1 MKVLVTGK
9 YGQVARCLADCAE
22 NYPAL
27 SLIFASRSDA
37 DLNLDLEDEASLRL
51 AVQTVKPDIII
62 NAAAYT
68 QVDQAEDEPEK
79 AMQINGIAPGILA
92 EEAKKYGAVFIQI
105 STDYVFDGTLGHPYR
120 PTDETNPTGA
130 YGASKLKGEQAV
142 RDATDEFVI
151 IRTAWVYS
159 SYGKNFYNTMLRY
172 AEEKGKVSVV
182 TDQIG
187 NPTHANDIARCV
199 LGVCEQLRNGDR
211 CLLGTVHHFAG
222 PNEMTWFEFA
232 QQIFADNNVTCIVEP
247 IMTDQKLK
255 KAKRPANSRL
265 VSTLK

>member
-68 QVDQAEDEPEK
+68 QVDRAEDEPDK
-79 AMQINGIAPGILA
+79 AMQINGTAPGILA
-92 EEAKKYGAVFIQI
+92 EEAKKCGAAIIQI
-105 STDYVFDGTLGHPYR
+105 STNCVFDGTLDRPYL
-120 PTDETNPTGA
+120 PTDETNPVSC

-142 RDATDEFVI
+142 SHATDDFII
-151 IRTAWVYS
+151 IRVAWVYS
-159 SYGKNFYNTMLRY
+159 SYGENFYTKML
-172 AEEKGKVSVV
+172 ALAKDKNQISVV
-182 TDQIG
+182 DDQIG
-187 NPTHANDIARCV
+187 NPTNAKYIAERM
-199 LGVCEQLRNGDR
+199 LDVCEKMHGGDR
-211 CLLGTVHHFAG
+211 PLLGTVQHLVG
-222 PNEMTWFEFA
+222 PDDMTRYEFA
-232 QQIFADNNVTCIVEP
+232 RQIFAANNMACIVEP
-247 IMTDQKLK
+247 ITTEQRPT
-255 KAKRPANSRL
+255 KARRPVNSRMI
-265 VSTLK
+265 STI